1 MGRFKKKFFGELLVE
16 EGLLSP
22 KQVEEVLARQKISNE
37 RFGRIAAQMKYIS
50 EVHIAEFLAR
60 QLDIPLFRLSEENLI
75 PEVVKTIPEKVARSF
90 GIIAIEKSDRSVT
103 VAMSDPLDVIL
114 TDDLERLTELKV
126 IPAAG
131 VPSEIER
138 AIDQYYGMDSF
149 LKDIMGKFGEVD
161 FEYVKVEED
170 QEINLDKLTEIAEEA
185 PVVRLVNL
193 VLSKALRDGASD
205 IHMEPTRDSL
215 SIRYRVDGL
224 LVKEELSPPR
234 HLLPAIVTRVKILSN
249 MDIAEKRIPQ
259 DGRFHIKIRGKEI
272 DIRTSTL
279 PTYYGEKAVL
289 RLLDRSA
296 EQLSLNVLGFPEDA
310 LRKFETIIQRPN
322 GIILVTGP
330 TGSGKTTTLYAA
342 LNKINSPV
350 KNIITIEDPIEYQLP
365 MVNQVQVNP
374 KAGLTFA
381 SGLRSVLRQD
391 PDTVMVG
398 EIRDAETV
406 QIAVQAALTGHLVFS
421 TLHTNDSPGAI
432 VRLLD
437 FKVQP
442 FLIASTIIAVIS
454 QRLVRL
460 ICNSCKESFSPAEP
474 ILKYMKDMT
483 GMEELEIYK
492 GKGCPSCLGTGY
504 KGQTGLFEFMEVND
518 KIRELVVAE
527 PKIDVLRRTAKK
539 GGMHSLREDGIDKVL
554 KGVTS
559 IEEVVRVTQDV
570 DQT

>member
-22 KQVEEVLARQKISNE
+22 KQVEEILARQKVSNE

-60 QLDIPLFRLSEENLI
+60 QLDIPLFRLSEHSLD
-75 PEVVKTIPEKVARSF
+75 PEVVKIIPEKVARSF
-90 GIIAIEKSDRSVT
+90 GVIAIDRDDKSLT
-103 VAMSDPLDVIL
+103 VAMADPLDVIL
-114 TDDLERLTELKV
+114 TDDLERLTGLRIK
-126 IPAAG
+126 PAAG
-131 VPSEIER
+131 VPSEIDR

-161 FEYVKVEED
+161 FEYVKAEED
-170 QEINLDKLTEIAEEA
+170 QEVNLDRLTEIAEEA

-193 VLSKALRDGASD
+193 ILSKALRDGASD
-205 IHMEPTRDSL
+205 VHIEPTRSSL
-215 SIRYRVDGL
+215 NIRYRVDGV

-234 HLLPAIVTRVKILSN
+234 HLLPAIVTRIKILSN

-259 DGRFHIKIRGKEI
+259 DGRFHIKIKGREI

-279 PTYYGEKAVL
+279 PTYYGEKAVM

-296 EQLSLNVLGFPEDA
+296 EQLKLDALGFPEDA
-310 LRKFETIIQRPN
+310 LRRFEEVIKRPN

-342 LNKINSPV
+342 LNRINSPE
-350 KNIITIEDPIEYQLP
+350 KNIVTIEDPIEYQLP

-391 PDTVMVG
+391 PDIIMVG
-398 EIRDAETV
+398 EIRDAETA

-432 VRLLD
+432 IRLLD
-437 FKVQP
+437 FGVQP
-442 FLIASTIIAVIS
+442 FLIASTVIAIVS
-454 QRLVRL
+454 QRLVRV
-460 ICNSCKESFSPAEP
+460 ICSACKETFVPPESVLEYIKGLTGVSEP
-474 ILKYMKDMT
+474 KLYR
-483 GMEELEIYK
+483 
-492 GKGCPSCLGTGY
+492 GKGCPSCLNTGY
-504 KGQTGLFEFMEVND
+504 RGQTGLFEFMEIND
-518 KIRELVVAE
+518 RIRELIVAE
-527 PKIDVLRRTAKK
+527 PRVDDLRRIAKEN
-539 GGMHSLREDGIDKVL
+539 GMRSLREDGVDKVL
-554 KGVTS
+554 RGITT
-559 IEEVVRVTQDV
+559 IEEVIRVTQDV
-570 DQT
+570 G

>member
-22 KQVEEVLARQKISNE
+22 KQVEEILARQKVSNE

-60 QLDIPLFRLSEENLI
+60 QLDIPLFRLSEHSLD
-75 PEVVKTIPEKVARSF
+75 PEVVKIIPEKVARSF
-90 GIIAIEKSDRSVT
+90 GVIAIDRDDKSLT
-103 VAMSDPLDVIL
+103 VAMADPLDVIL
-114 TDDLERLTELKV
+114 TDDLERLTGLRIK
-126 IPAAG
+126 PAAG
-131 VPSEIER
+131 VPSEIDR

-161 FEYVKVEED
+161 FEYVKAEED
-170 QEINLDKLTEIAEEA
+170 QEVNLDRLTEIAEEA

-193 VLSKALRDGASD
+193 ILSKALRDGASD
-205 IHMEPTRDSL
+205 VHIEPTRSSL
-215 SIRYRVDGL
+215 NIRYRVDGV

-234 HLLPAIVTRVKILSN
+234 HLLPAIVTRIKILSN

-259 DGRFHIKIRGKEI
+259 DGRFHIKIKGREI

-279 PTYYGEKAVL
+279 PTYYGEKAVM

-296 EQLSLNVLGFPEDA
+296 EQLKLDALGFPEDA
-310 LRKFETIIQRPN
+310 LRRFEEVIKRPN

-342 LNKINSPV
+342 LNRINSPE
-350 KNIITIEDPIEYQLP
+350 KNIVTIEDPIEYQLP

-391 PDTVMVG
+391 PDIIMVG
-398 EIRDAETV
+398 EIRDAETA

-432 VRLLD
+432 IRLLD
-437 FKVQP
+437 FGVQP
-442 FLIASTIIAVIS
+442 FLIASTVIAIVS
-454 QRLVRL
+454 QRLVRV
-460 ICNSCKESFSPAEP
+460 ICSACKETFVPPESVLEYIKGLTGVSEP
-474 ILKYMKDMT
+474 KLYR
-483 GMEELEIYK
+483 GR
-492 GKGCPSCLGTGY
+492 GCPSCLNTGY
-504 KGQTGLFEFMEVND
+504 RGQTGLFEFMEIND
-518 KIRELVVAE
+518 RIRELIVAE
-527 PKIDVLRRTAKK
+527 PRVDDLRRIAKEN
-539 GGMHSLREDGIDKVL
+539 GMRSLREDGVDKVL
-554 KGVTS
+554 RGITT
-559 IEEVVRVTQDV
+559 IEEVIRVTQDV
-570 DQT
+570 G